1 MLTEE
6 EITDVKRIYRYLPIV
21 LVLSCAPLARAQ
33 GSFDLALG
41 FGTQHAKATGTGI
54 DSNTLDPCLSPSTD
68 TACELTPGLGRVFM
82 GFEGNAMLNKHI
94 GFGGEVNFQ
103 PSKGNYGPIEY
114 RELFYDFDG
123 LYAPINNKKYQ
134 VRFEG
139 GVGGAHFGTSYTE
152 TSCVGSA
159 VCQSETIPTGS
170 SSHFQV
176 HVGAGVQFYVK
187 DHFFVRPEFDFREV
201 PGLSGQYNSSSTYQ
215 FGTNHV
221 LGFTV
226 WVGYNFGE
234 M

>member
-1 MLTEE
+1 MLTGEE
-6 EITDVKRIYRYLPIV
+6 TTDVKRVYRYLPIV
-21 LVLSCAPLARAQ
+21 LVLTCAPLARAQ

-54 DSNTLDPCLSPSTD
+54 DENTFAPCMTSSD
-68 TACELTPGLGRVFM
+68 TTCENTPALGGLFM
-82 GFEGNAMLNKHI
+82 GFEGNAMLNKHM
-94 GFGGEVNFQ
+94 GFGGEINFQ
-103 PSKGNYGPIEY
+103 PTKGNYGPIQA
-114 RELFYDFDG
+114 RELFYDFDY
-123 LYAPINNKKYQ
+123 LYAPINRKNLQ
-134 VRFEG
+134 FRIEG
-139 GVGGAHFGTSYTE
+139 GVGGAHFGTSYTA

-159 VCQSETIPTGS
+159 VCQSQTVSVGS

-187 DHFFVRPEFDFREV
+187 DHFFIRPEFDFREV
-201 PGLSGQYNSSSTYQ
+201 PGLSGTYGSTSVYQY
-215 FGTNHV
+215 GTNQV